1 MSGLNEDDKFNTIC
15 DIMRFKYTW
24 SNPDCI
30 KGARDLIKATEDY
43 YNGYSV
49 ANGRVKRTAKA
60 LPINSVTK
68 RYLVEAKTE
77 RGNTLYI
84 QAHNNI
90 HIAQAKHDSLVE
102 EWEGCKVQVKMIEIP
117 NAW

>member
-1 MSGLNEDDKFNTIC
+1 MSDFEKEHLEDIQSNCFWAGFLIDLPKDKAWKLADGIVEE
-15 DIMRFKYTW
+15 
-24 SNPDCI
+24 I
-30 KGARDLIKATEDY
+30 KFALKQ
-43 YNGYSV
+43 
-49 ANGRVKRTAKA
+49 ANGLPDNHEKA

-90 HIAQAKHDSLVE
+90 HTAKAKHDSLVE